1 MDNRIEKMKEL
12 MQDEAFVNELVTKET
27 PEDAQLF
34 FEEHGVE
41 MTLDECRGLYELLD
55 KVANGEIS
63 EETLKKAADGEL
75 TEEELEAVAGGC
87 WITAL
92 GVIAIV
98 ALFAAPTARVGY
110 KILQGEAALNTGK
123 LFVQ

>member
-12 MQDEAFVNELVTKET
+12 MNDEAFVKEMLAKET
-27 PEDAQLF
+27 PEDAQIF

-41 MTLDECRGLYELLD
+41 FTLDEVRSLYALLE

-75 TEEELEAVAGGC
+75 TEEELEAVAGGDAFC
-87 WITAL
+87 ICF
-92 GVIAIV
+92 G
-98 ALFAAPTARVGY
+98 
-110 KILQGEAALNTGK
+110 
-123 LFVQ
+123 LFVLAWTVLASVASVMKMKEK

>member
-41 MTLDECRGLYELLD
+41 MSLDEIRSIGEMLN
-55 KVANGEIS
+55 KAIAGEIS
-63 EETLKKAADGEL
+63 EETLERAADGEL
-75 TEEELEAVAGGC
+75 TEEELEQVAGG
-87 WITAL
+87 IVTE
-92 GVIAIV
+92 IAFCTVMV
-98 ALFAAPTARVGY
+98 AAMGLTLLFGGRSRGWWSW
-110 KILQGEAALNTGK
+110 
-123 LFVQ
+123 